1 MKTYICL
8 LRGINVSGHKII
20 KMAALK
26 NSFEGLGFENIRT
39 YIQSGNIV
47 FKSSKNGVKALQKII
62 HQMVLDDYGFDIP
75 VIILTPQELKK
86 TSTNNPF
93 EKDDTKD
100 PKKFYVVFLQE
111 QPLQAHIEKLSEVD
125 CRPEEFVIGHKI
137 IYSYA
142 TNGAHKSKMGNN
154 FFENKL
160 KVKATSRNWRTVQ
173 KLLEMTRQ
181 AV

>member
-20 KMAALK
+20 KMATLRD
-26 NSFEGLGFENIRT
+26 SFESLGFENITT

-47 FKSSKNGVKALQKII
+47 FKSSENGIKELQKII
-62 HQMVLDDYGFDIP
+62 HQMLLNDYGFDIT
-75 VIILTPQELKK
+75 VIVLRSQELKK
-86 TSTNNPF
+86 ASENNPF
-93 EKDDTKD
+93 EKDSTKD

-111 QPLQAHIEKLSEVD
+111 QPPQENIEKLSEVD
-125 CRPEEFVIGHKI
+125 YSPEEFVIDDKI
-137 IYSYA
+137 IYFYA
-142 TNGAHKSKMGNN
+142 ANGAHKAKMNN
-154 FFENKL
+154 ILFEKKL
-160 KVKATSRNWRTVQ
+160 MVKATSRNWRTVQ